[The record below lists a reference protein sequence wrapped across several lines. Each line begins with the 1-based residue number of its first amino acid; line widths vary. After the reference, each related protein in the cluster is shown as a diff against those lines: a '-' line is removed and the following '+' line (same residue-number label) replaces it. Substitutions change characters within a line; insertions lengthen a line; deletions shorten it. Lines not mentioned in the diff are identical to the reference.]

1 MKHLLLFSELKTVVL
16 LNNEQKVH
24 KNSIYLRYFLFHYKC
39 LYCHFWQICVLNC
52 VLAEQDKNGS
62 LWQMQLFIALGM
74 SEMHKINCKPDWMQS
89 DQMPYSCFSQEEQIE
104 AVGGTAYLSG
114 F

>member
-1 MKHLLLFSELKTVVL
+1 MT
-16 LNNEQKVH
+16 
-24 KNSIYLRYFLFHYKC
+24 
-39 LYCHFWQICVLNC
+39 
-52 VLAEQDKNGS
+52 
-62 LWQMQLFIALGM
+62 QMQLFIALGM

-89 DQMPYSCFSQEEQIE
+89 NQMPYSSFSQEEQIE